1 MSNTFSSLQL
11 PEAMLNNLASL
22 GFKSMTS
29 IQAQSLPSILSGKD
43 IIAQGHTGSGKTV
56 AFGLGLIAKLDNKNF
71 NTQALVLCPT
81 RELAEQVSAEI
92 RKIARAIPNVKII
105 TLYGGTPLRPQA
117 ESLAKG
123 VHIVVGT
130 PGRIEDHIGKNTLD
144 LSNLKTLVLD
154 EADRMLDMGFQ
165 QTLDNI
171 IEQLPEKRQ
180 TLLFSAT
187 FPDVIKKIAKRVT
200 LNPTLTSVTPDQ
212 DSVRVDQH
220 FYQVHDDQHRQLA
233 LQSLLLHRQDSTQAK
248 STVVFCNTRKD
259 AQSVAGKLKSSGFSA
274 AALHGD
280 MEQKDRDQTLIR
292 FSNKSILILVATDVA
307 ARGLDID
314 NLDLVVNFHLARE
327 LDVYVHRIGR
337 TGRAGAKGTAYSLF
351 NKQEQFRLDQLSA
364 HLKQENVIS
373 DLPPNA
379 QLDQMPARPPMSTI
393 RIEGG
398 KKQKIRPG
406 DIVGALTSNAEINGN
421 QLGKIQVSDNWSYV
435 AIERGIAKTGLNT
448 LNIGKL
454 KGKSFRARLV

>member
-1 MSNTFSSLQL
+1 MSNAFSSLPL
-11 PEAMLNNLASL
+11 SKAMLSNLTSL
-22 GFKSMTS
+22 GFESMTS

-43 IIAQGHTGSGKTV
+43 VIAQGHTGSGKTV
-56 AFGLGLIAKLDNKNF
+56 AFGLGLISQLDTKNF

-81 RELAEQVSAEI
+81 RELAEQVSTEI
-92 RKIARAIPNVKII
+92 RKLARAIPNVKVI

-117 ESLAKG
+117 ESLTKG

-130 PGRIEDHIGKNTLD
+130 PGRIEDHIGKQTLNLND
-144 LSNLKTLVLD
+144 LKTLVLD

-165 QTLDNI
+165 QTLDTI
-171 IEQLPEKRQ
+171 IEELPENRQ
-180 TLLFSAT
+180 TLLFSAA
-187 FPDVIKKIAKRVT
+187 FSGEIKKIAKTVT
-200 LNPTLTSVTPDQ
+200 QNPTSASVTPDQ

-233 LQSLLLHRQDSTQAK
+233 LESLLLQRQSLDQAN

-259 AQSVAGKLKSSGFSA
+259 AQSVAGKLKSAGFSA

-314 NLDLVVNFHLARE
+314 KLDLVVNFHLARE

-364 HLKQENVIS
+364 YLKQDNIIS
-373 DLPPNA
+373 ELPPVA
-379 QLDQMPARPPMSTI
+379 QLEQTPNRAPMSTI
-393 RIEGG
+393 RIDGG

-406 DIVGALTSNAEINGN
+406 DIVGALTQHEDINGN

-448 LNIGKL
+448 LLNGKL
-454 KGKSFRARLV
+454 KGKSFRAKLV

>member
-1 MSNTFSSLQL
+1 MSNAFSSLPL
-11 PEAMLNNLASL
+11 PESMLNNLASL
-22 GFKSMTS
+22 GFTSMTS
-29 IQAQSLPSILSGKD
+29 IQGQSLPSILSGKD
-43 IIAQGHTGSGKTV
+43 VIAQGHTGSGKTV
-56 AFGLGLIAKLDNKNF
+56 AFGLGLISKLDTKNF
-71 NTQALVLCPT
+71 NAQALVLCPT
-81 RELAEQVSAEI
+81 RELAEQVSTEL
-92 RKIARAIPNVKII
+92 RKLARATPNVKII

-123 VHIVVGT
+123 VHIIVGT
-130 PGRIEDHIGKNTLD
+130 PGRIEDHIGKNTIKLGD
-144 LSNLKTLVLD
+144 LNTLVLD

-165 QTLDNI
+165 QTLDTI

-187 FPDVIKKIAKRVT
+187 FPEQIKKIAEKVT
-200 LNPTLTSVTPDQ
+200 LNATLASVTPDQ
-212 DSVRVDQH
+212 DSVRVDQR
-220 FYQVHDDQHRQLA
+220 FYQVHDDQHRQSA
-233 LQSLLLHRQDSTQAK
+233 LESLLLHRQDPSQAN

-364 HLKQENVIS
+364 YLKQECTLG
-373 DLPPNA
+373 DLPPIA
-379 QLDQMPARPPMSTI
+379 QLEQTPARAPMSTI
-393 RIEGG
+393 RIDGG

-406 DIVGALTSNAEINGN
+406 DIVGALTNHADINGT
-421 QLGKIQVSDNWSYV
+421 QLGKIQVADNWSYV
-435 AIERGIAKTGLNT
+435 AIERSIAKTGLKT
-448 LNIGKL
+448 LSNGKL